1 MHTLEMLFGFHGE
14 IHVALDLSRTIL
26 SFVVEVERQLDNSE
40 VMARLVRFVPQ
51 RVVRQPA
58 IYVPISPI
66 QLGQHN
72 IATWAV
78 YLGCL
83 KEAEEEIGELKDV
96 DKKDIDCSGLAA
108 SGIHAWSRVV
118 DLIAECKKFSAEAE
132 ASIREEIDMSIRNFT
147 FFG

>member
-1 MHTLEMLFGFHGE
+1 
-14 IHVALDLSRTIL
+14 
-26 SFVVEVERQLDNSE
+26 
-40 VMARLVRFVPQ
+40 
-51 RVVRQPA
+51 
-58 IYVPISPI
+58 
-66 QLGQHN
+66 
-72 IATWAV
+72 V

-83 KEAEEEIGELKDV
+83 KEAEEEIGELKVV
-96 DKKDIDCSGLAA
+96 DKKDIDRSGLAA